1 MSEGMEWKFVR
12 RRTSFPDDPEMERIS
27 GIMFDAEVEKFG
39 IADGMMRRPIDPDYA
54 HEPAYLAGHRTGMRL
69 PQVPDHGDP

>member
-1 MSEGMEWKFVR
+1 MSEDMEWNFVR

-54 HEPAYLAGHRTGMRL
+54 HEPAYLSGHRTGMRL